1 MDTSPKDQDK
11 DTDDS
16 LDSLEGSSTVIEP
29 SNSGSEDSSD
39 TTSGSNDLTANQSGN
54 NPSAP
59 KKSGGLK
66 RLLKRT
72 NIYMLM
78 FIFILVV
85 GAIISFVAYRY
96 NQQPDKSTTVTGTQA
111 LSQSALDDLANSDVT
126 VGDAKQ
132 TLSVQSN
139 AVFAGKVL
147 VRSSLEV
154 AGGLQVGGSLT
165 LTGIKVSGDSVFDSV
180 HITKDLA
187 VSGNTGLQG
196 GLTVQKNLAVNGDAT
211 INGSLAASKITT
223 DSLQMAGD
231 LKLTHHISAGGSTP
245 VRSNGSALGGGGTAS
260 VNGSDTAGSITIN
273 TGNSPSAGCYITLSF
288 SSRFNATPHIVLTP
302 VGSSAANLNYYINRS
317 TSSFSVCSTNAASA
331 HRTFGFD
338 YLAFD

>member
-1 MDTSPKDQDK
+1 MEDSQKDQDQN
-11 DTDDS
+11 TDDS
-16 LDSLEGSSTVIEP
+16 LDSLEGSSTIIEP
-29 SNSGSEDSSD
+29 AKDDGGNSGSEP
-39 TTSGSNDLTANQSGN
+39 SNDQQHE
-54 NPSAP
+54 P
-59 KKSGGLK
+59 KKPGGLK

-78 FIFILVV
+78 FVFVLVV
-85 GAIISFVAYRY
+85 AGVVSYVAYQY
-96 NQQPDKSTTVTGTQA
+96 NQRPDKNTTITGTQS
-111 LSQSALDDLANSDVT
+111 LSQSALNDLANSDVT

-196 GLTVQKNLAVNGDAT
+196 GLTVQKNLSVNGDAT

-231 LKLTHHISAGGSTP
+231 LNLTHHISAGGSTP
-245 VRSNGSALGGGGTAS
+245 VRSNGTALGSGGTAS
-260 VNGSDTAGSITIN
+260 VSGSDTAGSITIN
-273 TGNSPSAGCYITLSF
+273 TGNSPSSGCFITVNF
-288 SSRFNATPHIVLTP
+288 SSRFHTTPHIVVTP
-302 VGSSAANLNYYINRS
+302 VGSTAASLNYYINRS
-317 TSSFSVCSTNAASA
+317 TSSFSVCSTNAASS

>member
-11 DTDDS
+11 DTSDS

-29 SNSGSEDSSD
+29 SGGDDSGDGGVKTPD
-39 TTSGSNDLTANQSGN
+39 DKPDG
-54 NPSAP
+54 P
-59 KKSGGLK
+59 KKSRSLK
-66 RLLKRT
+66 QLLKRV
-72 NIYMLM
+72 NIYLLM
-78 FIFILVV
+78 FIFVLVV
-85 GAIISFVAYRY
+85 AAIVSYVAYQY
-96 NQQPDKSTTVTGTQA
+96 NQKPDKNTVVTGTQS

-211 INGSLAASKITT
+211 FNGSLAASKVTT
-223 DSLQMAGD
+223 DSLQLAGD
-231 LKLTHHISAGGSTP
+231 LKLNHHISAGGSTP
-245 VRSNGSALGGGGTAS
+245 VRSNGTALGSGGTAS
-260 VNGSDTAGSITIN
+260 VSGSDTAGSITIN
-273 TGNSPSAGCYITLSF
+273 TGSSPNAGCFITINF
-288 SSRFNATPHIVLTP
+288 SSRFNATPHITITP
-302 VGSSAANLNYYINRS
+302 VGSAAANLNYYINRN
-317 TSSFSVCSTNAASA
+317 TSRFSVCATNAAPS